1 MAGILM
7 IRAATLADVPAIVRM
22 TFALHESIGGRL
34 PLDAGMVAAFAASL
48 ITRKDAL
55 ALVVDGDGG
64 PCGMICASIERLPL
78 SPVPVACEH
87 GWYSAR
93 AGHGGPLLDAYLAWA
108 REQGAWGAR
117 LSTPADGVAQAS
129 LSRRGFA
136 PAETAWVM
144 VF

>member
-1 MAGILM
+1 M
-7 IRAATLADVPAIVRM
+7 RPATFADVPAIVRM
-22 TFALHESIGGRL
+22 TFALHESIGGKL
-34 PLDAGMVAAFAASL
+34 PLDAGMVAQFAATL
-48 ITRKDAL
+48 IARKDAL
-55 ALVVDGDGG
+55 ALVVDGEGG
-64 PCGMICASIERLPL
+64 PQGMICASIERLPL

-117 LSTPADGVAQAS
+117 LSTPASGVAQAS
-129 LSRRGFA
+129 LSRRGFR
-136 PAETAWVM
+136 PAETAWLM